1 MLSCRLQPKSYQ
13 YLLAFIFAIEEVN
26 RNPHLLPNVSLGF
39 DLYNA
44 IHSEW
49 KTLESTLTWLSAVGK
64 AIPNYT
70 CVRKSKSVAVITG
83 NTGAISAQIG
93 TLLELYKFP
102 QLTYGPF
109 DQILG
114 ENHQFT
120 YQMAPRESSLAL
132 GMVSLML
139 HFHWTW
145 VGLVISEDTRGIQF
159 LWDIRDAMNKYEVCE
174 AFLEML
180 FVTDRTYAPL
190 EWHYHFRILE
200 STANVV
206 VIYGDMNSL
215 MGLSFSKYGLLVTW
229 KVWITTSQ
237 WDFIPS
243 EMEFMMDTFHGTL
256 SFSHSHEEIPGFK
269 HFLKTVNPSKYPED
283 FYLTKFWFIYFLCS
297 ISMSNCETLQGC
309 PANASLENL
318 PVHVFDMSMS
328 EGSYHI
334 YNAVYAVAHTLHE
347 MLLQWVELQLVWNGD
362 GLTMYPWQ
370 LNSFLKNIKFNN
382 SVGDEV
388 NLDQEQVPRKDYDIL
403 NYWNFPQGLQ
413 LQVKVGKFSPRAPH
427 GHRLSISEE
436 MIEWNVEFKENP
448 RSVCSESCGPGFR
461 KTHQEGQAA
470 CCFDCTPCPENEISN
485 ETDVE
490 QCVRCLDDQYP
501 NPARDR
507 CLPKVMVF
515 LAYEDPLGAALAGLA
530 LCLSVLTALVLG
542 VFVKHRNTPLVKAN
556 NRNLSYTLLASLCL
570 CFLCSLLFLG
580 RPNTATC
587 ILQQTTF
594 AIVFTVAVSTILA
607 KTITVVLA
615 FKATAPGKRMRQW
628 LVSGAPNSVIPICSL
643 LQVMLCGIWLGTCPP
658 FIDTDTHA
666 EPQRLLVL
674 CNKGSA
680 TLFYLVLGYLG
691 SLALGSFSVAFLA
704 RSLPDTFNETKY
716 LTFSMLVFCSVW
728 VTFIPV
734 YNSTK
739 GKVMVAVEVFS
750 ILASSA
756 GLLGCIFAPKCYILL
771 VRPNRNVLQGIKE
784 KARCS

>member
-1 MLSCRLQPKSYQ
+1 
-13 YLLAFIFAIEEVN
+13 
-26 RNPHLLPNVSLGF
+26 
-39 DLYNA
+39 
-44 IHSEW
+44 
-49 KTLESTLTWLSAVGK
+49 
-64 AIPNYT
+64 
-70 CVRKSKSVAVITG
+70 
-83 NTGAISAQIG
+83 
-93 TLLELYKFP
+93 
-102 QLTYGPF
+102 
-109 DQILG
+109 
-114 ENHQFT
+114 
-120 YQMAPRESSLAL
+120 MAPRESSLAM

-159 LWDIRDAMNKYEVCE
+159 LWDIRQEMNKNEICE
-174 AFLEML
+174 AFVEML
-180 FVTDRTYAPL
+180 SVTDRTYASL
-190 EWHYHFRILE
+190 EWHYLFRIIE

-206 VIYGDMNSL
+206 VIYGDTNSL
-215 MGLSFSKYGLLVTW
+215 MSLSFWRHGLLVTW

-237 WDFIPS
+237 WDFITS
-243 EMEFMMDTFHGTL
+243 ETEIMMDTFHGTL
-256 SFSHSHEEIPGFK
+256 SFSYSHNEIPGFK

-283 FYLTKFWFIYFLCS
+283 FYLTKFWFIYFPCS
-297 ISMSNCETLQGC
+297 ISKADCETLQGC
-309 PANASLENL
+309 PANASLEDL

-347 MLLQWVELQLVWNGD
+347 MLLQRVEVQPVWNGD

-370 LNSFLKNIKFNN
+370 LNSFLKNIKFDN

-388 NLDQEQVPRKDYDIL
+388 NLDQERVSRKDYDIL
-403 NYWNFPQGLQ
+403 NYWNFPQGLH
-413 LQVKVGKFSPRAPH
+413 LQIPH
-427 GHRLSISEE
+427 
-436 MIEWNVEFKENP
+436 
-448 RSVCSESCGPGFR
+448 SVCSESCGPGFR

-470 CCFDCTPCPENEISN
+470 CCFDCTPCPEHEISN

-507 CLPKVMVF
+507 CLPKVVVF
-515 LAYEDPLGAALAGLA
+515 LAYEDPLGAALAGVA
-530 LCLSVLTALVLG
+530 LGFSVLTALVLV

-594 AIVFTVAVSTILA
+594 AIMFTVAVSTILA

-666 EPQRLLVL
+666 EPQQLLVL

-704 RSLPDTFNETKY
+704 RSLPDTFNEAKY

-734 YNSTK
+734 YHSTK

-771 VRPNRNVLQGIKE
+771 VRPNRNVLQGIK
-784 KARCS
+784 

>member
-1 MLSCRLQPKSYQ
+1 MPALTPVASSRQGSHLPRTRLQPKSYQ

-39 DLYNA
+39 DLYSA

-102 QLTYGPF
+102 QL
-109 DQILG
+109 
-114 ENHQFT
+114 
-120 YQMAPRESSLAL
+120 
-132 GMVSLML
+132 
-139 HFHWTW
+139 
-145 VGLVISEDTRGIQF
+145 
-159 LWDIRDAMNKYEVCE
+159 
-174 AFLEML
+174 
-180 FVTDRTYAPL
+180 
-190 EWHYHFRILE
+190 
-200 STANVV
+200 
-206 VIYGDMNSL
+206 
-215 MGLSFSKYGLLVTW
+215 
-229 KVWITTSQ
+229 
-237 WDFIPS
+237 
-243 EMEFMMDTFHGTL
+243 
-256 SFSHSHEEIPGFK
+256 
-269 HFLKTVNPSKYPED
+269 
-283 FYLTKFWFIYFLCS
+283 
-297 ISMSNCETLQGC
+297 
-309 PANASLENL
+309 
-318 PVHVFDMSMS
+318 
-328 EGSYHI
+328 
-334 YNAVYAVAHTLHE
+334 
-347 MLLQWVELQLVWNGD
+347 
-362 GLTMYPWQ
+362 
-370 LNSFLKNIKFNN
+370 NSFLKNIKFDN

-388 NLDQEQVPRKDYDIL
+388 NLDQERVSRKDYDIL
-403 NYWNFPQGLQ
+403 NYWNFPQGLH

-436 MIEWNVEFKENP
+436 MIEWNVEFKEIP

-470 CCFDCTPCPENEISN
+470 CCFDSTPCPENEISN

-490 QCVRCLDDQYP
+490 QCVHCLDDQYP

-507 CLPKVMVF
+507 CLPKVVVF
-515 LAYEDPLGAALAGLA
+515 LAYEDPLGAALAGVA
-530 LCLSVLTALVLG
+530 LGFSVLTALVLG

-580 RPNTATC
+580 HPNTATC
-587 ILQQTTF
+587 ILQQTMF

-615 FKATAPGKRMRQW
+615 FKATAPRKRMRQW

-704 RSLPDTFNETKY
+704 RSLPDTFNEAKY

-734 YNSTK
+734 YHSTK

-771 VRPNRNVLQGIKE
+771 VQPNRNVLQGTKE
-784 KARCS
+784 KARSRGP

>member
-1 MLSCRLQPKSYQ
+1 MPALTPVASSRQGSHLPRTSSEMLSCVTCMKPSLLKDGDLIVGGFFPLYVFHHFPDLYEFPIKPKALTKLYFDRLQPKSYQ

-26 RNPHLLPNVSLGF
+26 RSPHLLPNVSLGF

-102 QLTYGPF
+102 QA
-109 DQILG
+109 D
-114 ENHQFT
+114 
-120 YQMAPRESSLAL
+120 
-132 GMVSLML
+132 
-139 HFHWTW
+139 
-145 VGLVISEDTRGIQF
+145 
-159 LWDIRDAMNKYEVCE
+159 
-174 AFLEML
+174 
-180 FVTDRTYAPL
+180 
-190 EWHYHFRILE
+190 
-200 STANVV
+200 
-206 VIYGDMNSL
+206 
-215 MGLSFSKYGLLVTW
+215 
-229 KVWITTSQ
+229 
-237 WDFIPS
+237 
-243 EMEFMMDTFHGTL
+243 
-256 SFSHSHEEIPGFK
+256 
-269 HFLKTVNPSKYPED
+269 
-283 FYLTKFWFIYFLCS
+283 
-297 ISMSNCETLQGC
+297 CETLQGC
-309 PANASLENL
+309 PANASLEDL

-347 MLLQWVELQLVWNGD
+347 MLLQRVEVQPVWNGD

-370 LNSFLKNIKFNN
+370 LNSFLKNIKFDN

-388 NLDQEQVPRKDYDIL
+388 NLDQERVSRKDYDIL
-403 NYWNFPQGLQ
+403 NYWNFPQGLH

-436 MIEWNVEFKENP
+436 MIEWNVEFKEIP
-448 RSVCSESCGPGFR
+448 HSVCSESCGPGFR

-470 CCFDCTPCPENEISN
+470 CCFDCTPCPEHEISN

-507 CLPKVMVF
+507 CLPKVVVF
-515 LAYEDPLGAALAGLA
+515 LAYEDPLGAALAGVA
-530 LCLSVLTALVLG
+530 LGFSVLTALVLV

-594 AIVFTVAVSTILA
+594 AIMFTVAVSTILA

-666 EPQRLLVL
+666 EPQQLLVL

-704 RSLPDTFNETKY
+704 RSLPDTFNEAKY

-734 YNSTK
+734 YHSTK

-771 VRPNRNVLQGIKE
+771 VRPNRNVLQGIK
-784 KARCS
+784 